1 MGADISQYSKNA
13 KIPIKNRK
21 INDDERDDEKMTETC
36 QMMSLMSF

>member
-21 INDDERDDEKMTETC
+21 INDDERDDEN
-36 QMMSLMSF
+36 